1 MDTQI
6 KISNV
11 KSNKIYQGAY
21 KKIFAIL
28 NEDAIFC
35 ERYETDESV
44 GYING
49 AKKELASEMGRSVG
63 SMTYH
68 QKHVLHILTKGEQ
81 GKPNYHSELP
91 SVVNQIL
98 SERNMT
104 ISKMTY
110 WFE

>member
-1 MDTQI
+1 MENANQNFNNDELNFFVNGYLNKVTQMDVT
-6 KISNV
+6 
-11 KSNKIYQGAY
+11 
-21 KKIFAIL
+21 L
-28 NEDAIFC
+28 
-35 ERYETDESV
+35 
-44 GYING
+44 